1 MHDQDEPQGMSPAEV
16 NMLLA
21 FAATQDPYMQNEE
34 STFETWCHNLR
45 HIPYDDAKVAVMEYY
60 GKSQDSEFRQSVTA
74 AHIRK
79 LYRSRKDLEESKARL
94 LEPPKPKPGRMYRD
108 TLLRAQQR
116 GHWLDRNPE
125 DYPERPTGADPTR
138 ERHP

>member
-1 MHDQDEPQGMSPAEV
+1 MDEVEV

-21 FAATQDPYMQNEE
+21 FTCEQDGRVSEGEGN
-34 STFETWCHNLR
+34 FETWCKKLR
-45 HIPYDDAKVAVMEYY
+45 HIPYDYAKDAVMEYY
-60 GKSQDSEFRQSVTA
+60 GEHPEPHRIDPIKP

-125 DYPERPTGADPTR
+125 DYPERPVGADPTR